1 MLVSWL
7 TTNRCNLKCKHCYQ
21 DAGTNYE
28 DELSTEEGKKLIDE
42 IAKAGFKM
50 MIFSGGEALMREDIY
65 ELVAHA
71 KANGLRPVF
80 GTNGTLLTLDVAK
93 KLKAAGAMAM
103 GISLDSLDEKKH
115 NEFRVME
122 DAFEKTV
129 QSMRNC
135 KEAGL
140 PFQIHT
146 TVLDWNKSEILDVI
160 DFAVKMGAIAE
171 YIFFLVPVG
180 RGRELEST
188 AVESMEYEKLLTAIM
203 TKQKTCP
210 IPIKPTCAP
219 QFTRIAKQVGVELDP
234 RFSRGCLAGLTYCI
248 ITPNGKVK
256 PCAYMIEEAGD
267 VREQPFDEIWHNSE
281 LFKTLRTQDYKGLCG
296 KCAYKAMCGGC
307 RARASYYHDGDLL
320 AEDSYCAL
328 VQKTR

>member
-21 DAGTNYE
+21 DAGINFE

-42 IAKAGFKM
+42 IARAGFKM
-50 MIFSGGEALMREDIY
+50 MIFSGGEALMRPDIY

-71 KANGLRPVF
+71 SSRGLRPVF

-93 KLKAAGAMAM
+93 KLKASGAMAM

-122 DAFEKTV
+122 DAFQKTV

-140 PFQIHT
+140 AFQIHT
-146 TVLDWNKSEILDVI
+146 TVLDWNKSEILDII
-160 DFAVKMGAIAE
+160 DFAVEMGAMAA

-180 RGRELEST
+180 RGIEIEST
-188 AVESMEYEKLLTAIM
+188 AVESMEYEKLLTDIM

-210 IPIKPTCAP
+210 IPIKPTCGP

-256 PCAYMIEEAGD
+256 PCAYMVEEAGD
-267 VREQPFDEIWHNSE
+267 VREMPFDEIWKNSE

-296 KCAYKAMCGGC
+296 KCAYKSICGGC
-307 RARASYYHDGDLL
+307 RARASYYHDGDIL